1 VLDHELLIGCVTF
14 CASIGDS
21 VYDARMSR
29 ACPLVVFTLLGLT
42 VTPGC
47 GGPTTLA
54 MYGHTIVYEGGQD
67 HPRMSY
73 DGRPIDVRYNAS
85 VGAFEAADCDVG
97 PGSTLDLLAEQVA
110 ASPSQCRP
118 APAMD

>member
-1 VLDHELLIGCVTF
+1 MRLL
-14 CASIGDS
+14 
-21 VYDARMSR
+21 
-29 ACPLVVFTLLGLT
+29 LLSFALLAL
-42 VTPGC
+42 TPGC

-73 DGRPIDVRYNAS
+73 DGRPLAVRYNAS

-110 ASPSQCRP
+110 ASPSQCQASP
-118 APAMD
+118 TTE